1 MAEKPQAS
9 TSGGAVTMTI
19 KLAEPILFLQGFDHH
34 EFQNRAPAMLRGS
47 LAIRVNK
54 PTKVKAIGLT
64 FRGKARTDWPEGM
77 FRMKDGGEL

>member
-1 MAEKPQAS
+1 
-9 TSGGAVTMTI
+9 MTI

-47 LAIRVNK
+47 LVVRVNK
-54 PTKVKAIGLT
+54 TTKVKAIGLT

-77 FRMKDGGEL
+77 FRLSRSKVEGGEYITAFGGGAQ